1 MFNTLSISCL
11 EIYFFFGLSMMELL
25 LSFFLFLIINY
36 YIIIIIEFFLK
47 TKRFKLTSIVKED
60 LRKFV
65 MKDVEEVKRLCE
77 MDLYSK
83 LSLKLLSKKLKK
95 KIGKIYILLFFYK
108 MLFYIHTLIFLT
120 KAHFVFE
127 VKKFLHYINPF
138 FHKNQKNR

>member
-60 LRKFV
+60 LREFV
-65 MKDVEEVKRLCE
+65 IEDVEEVERLRE
-77 MDLYSK
+77 MDLYSEP
-83 LSLKLLSKKLKK
+83 SSKLLSKKLKK

-120 KAHFVFE
+120 KARFVFE

>member
-25 LSFFLFLIINY
+25 LSFFLIINY

-60 LRKFV
+60 LREFV
-65 MKDVEEVKRLCE
+65 MEDVEEVECLRE
-77 MDLYSK
+77 MDLYSEP
-83 LSLKLLSKKLKK
+83 SSKLLSKKLKK

-108 MLFYIHTLIFLT
+108 MLFYIQTLIFLT
-120 KAHFVFE
+120 KARFVFE

>member
-25 LSFFLFLIINY
+25 LSFFLIINY

-65 MKDVEEVKRLCE
+65 MKDVKEVKRLCE
-77 MDLYSK
+77 MYLYSEP
-83 LSLKLLSKKLKK
+83 SSKLLSKKLKK
-95 KIGKIYILLFFYK
+95 K
-108 MLFYIHTLIFLT
+108 
-120 KAHFVFE
+120 
-127 VKKFLHYINPF
+127 NW
-138 FHKNQKNR
+138 

>member
-25 LSFFLFLIINY
+25 LSFFLIINY

-60 LRKFV
+60 LREFV
-65 MKDVEEVKRLCE
+65 MEDVEEVERLRE
-77 MDLYSK
+77 MDLYSEP
-83 LSLKLLSKKLKK
+83 SSKLLSKKLKKK

-108 MLFYIHTLIFLT
+108 MLFYIYILIFLT
-120 KAHFVFE
+120 KLVLFS
-127 VKKFLHYINPF
+127 K
-138 FHKNQKNR
+138 

>member
-1 MFNTLSISCL
+1 
-11 EIYFFFGLSMMELL
+11 MELL

-60 LRKFV
+60 LWEFIMENVKE
-65 MKDVEEVKRLCE
+65 VEHLREI
-77 MDLYSK
+77 DLYSES
-83 LSLKLLSKKLKK
+83 SLKLLSKKLKK

-120 KAHFVFE
+120 KARFVFE

>member
-25 LSFFLFLIINY
+25 LSFFLIINY

-60 LRKFV
+60 LREFV
-65 MKDVEEVKRLCE
+65 MEDVEEVERLRK
-77 MDLYSK
+77 MDLYLEPS
-83 LSLKLLSKKLKK
+83 SKLLSKKLKK

-120 KAHFVFE
+120 KARFVFE

>member
-25 LSFFLFLIINY
+25 LSFFLIINY

-60 LRKFV
+60 LREFV
-65 MKDVEEVKRLCE
+65 MEDVEEVERLRE
-77 MDLYSK
+77 MDLYSEP
-83 LSLKLLSKKLKK
+83 SSKLLSKKLKK

-120 KAHFVFE
+120 KARFVFE